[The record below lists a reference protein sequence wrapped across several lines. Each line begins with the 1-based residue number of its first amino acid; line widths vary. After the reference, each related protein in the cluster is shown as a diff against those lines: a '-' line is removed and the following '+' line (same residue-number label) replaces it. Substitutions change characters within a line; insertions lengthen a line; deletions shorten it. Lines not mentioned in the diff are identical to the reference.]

1 MKTRNFL
8 IAAIVALSAFQ
19 PTQADKLVIMH
30 TNDVHGNVVPE
41 KPSQAGGVV
50 RRMVLVDSIRTAEKH
65 SILVDAGDDVQG
77 FLYFTLYGGR
87 VEYGAMNRLGYDIAV
102 PGNHEFDNGMDSLAR
117 NYRILKAEKLCA
129 NYDVRGTQLEGLIK
143 EYTIKEFDGKRIA
156 FIGVGCQPKGMISP
170 ENVKGVVYHDAMA
183 VADSIAG
190 LLKGEKKADYAVVV
204 SHIGYMS
211 DRKELPSDSL
221 MAVGSR
227 NIDLIIGGHSH
238 TTIDPSAP
246 HHPTYLLKNKVGRTV
261 LVAQTGRW
269 GEKLGKITIDLD
281 DLQKTPEYELL
292 PVDSRYDNHWNG
304 DSSAQRLAGWL
315 EPFTKGVEKLESI
328 VIGKSEGA
336 YANGQMN
343 PLSNWVADVAYEIG
357 QRMVDRPVDF
367 AVVNKGGIRQ
377 PMPKG
382 DVSMGLML
390 SMLPFAN
397 SVVVM
402 ELDGWAIQ
410 DGFDV
415 MASRGGDAI
424 SRQASAEMKNGQA
437 VNIKINGKPLDL
449 SKKYVVATIDYLAE
463 GGDNM
468 ESFTTGKR
476 LARSENVLKYD
487 VIDYIKNLT
496 SKGLSISPDTTQRMQ
511 KAD

>member
-1 MKTRNFL
+1 M
-8 IAAIVALSAFQ
+8 
-19 PTQADKLVIMH
+19 
-30 TNDVHGNVVPE
+30 
-41 KPSQAGGVV
+41 
-50 RRMVLVDSIRTAEKH
+50 
-65 SILVDAGDDVQG
+65 
-77 FLYFTLYGGR
+77 
-87 VEYGAMNRLGYDIAV
+87 
-102 PGNHEFDNGMDSLAR
+102 
-117 NYRILKAEKLCA
+117 
-129 NYDVRGTQLEGLIK
+129 
-143 EYTIKEFDGKRIA
+143 
-156 FIGVGCQPKGMISP
+156 
-170 ENVKGVVYHDAMA
+170 
-183 VADSIAG
+183 
-190 LLKGEKKADYAVVV
+190 
-204 SHIGYMS
+204 
-211 DRKELPSDSL
+211 
-221 MAVGSR
+221 
-227 NIDLIIGGHSH
+227 
-238 TTIDPSAP
+238 
-246 HHPTYLLKNKVGRTV
+246 
-261 LVAQTGRW
+261 
-269 GEKLGKITIDLD
+269 D